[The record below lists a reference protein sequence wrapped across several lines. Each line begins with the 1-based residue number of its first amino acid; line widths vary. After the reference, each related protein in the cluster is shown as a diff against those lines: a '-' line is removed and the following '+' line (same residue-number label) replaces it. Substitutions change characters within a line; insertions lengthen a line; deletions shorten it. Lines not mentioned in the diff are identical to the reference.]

1 VIRVVENILEAGCG
15 SPRFALTIGSFD
27 GVHLGH
33 RAILDSLVQQ
43 SAVIGAPC
51 AVLTL
56 RPHPREFF
64 SPEHAPSL
72 LTHDAKKWS
81 LFEEA
86 GIHAVFVL
94 PFDASIAALEPEV
107 FIQDILVSRC
117 HAAAIVVG
125 HDFRFGRNA
134 RGDFALL
141 ERLAPSL
148 GYTVSQV
155 PPLLMDG
162 ERVSSTLIRERL
174 LVGDLEKAQAFLGR
188 PYSISGM
195 VVPGRRIGSTL
206 GFPTANVQPH
216 HSAIPAQG
224 AYAARASVNCRSY
237 SAAVNIGIAPTIRN
251 EDLTI
256 EAFLLDFS
264 GNLEG
269 SDIEIIF
276 LRRLRSELKFPSTEA
291 LIAQIRRD
299 VEEVRQ
305 IAFTTVSSSPTARPA
320 PDRYSM

>member
-1 VIRVVENILEAGCG
+1 MIRIVENILESECG
-15 SPRFALTIGSFD
+15 SRRFALTIGSFD

-33 RAILDSLVQQ
+33 RAILDMLVRQ

-72 LTHDAKKWS
+72 LTHDPKKWS

-86 GIHAVFVL
+86 GVHAVFVL

-107 FIQDILVSRC
+107 FIEDILVTRC
-117 HAAAIVVG
+117 HASALVVG
-125 HDFRFGRNA
+125 HDFRFGHKA

-141 ERLAPSL
+141 EELAPRF

-188 PYSISGM
+188 PYSISGQ
-195 VVPGRRIGSTL
+195 VVTGRRIGTAL

-224 AYAARASVNCRSY
+224 VYAAWATVSGHTY
-237 SAAVNIGIAPTIRN
+237 PAAVNIGVAPTIRN

-256 EAFLLDFS
+256 EAFLLDFT
-264 GNLEG
+264 GDIEG
-269 SDIEIIF
+269 SDIEITF
-276 LRRLRSELKFPSTEA
+276 LKHLRSEQKFPSPQA
-291 LIAQIRRD
+291 LAAQIQRD
-299 VEEVRQ
+299 VAEVREV
-305 IAFTTVSSSPTARPA
+305 IANT
-320 PDRYSM
+320 

>member
-1 VIRVVENILEAGCG
+1 MIRIVENILESECG

-33 RAILDSLVQQ
+33 RTILDMLVRQA
-43 SAVIGAPC
+43 SVIGAPC

-72 LTHDAKKWS
+72 LTHEPKKWN

-86 GIHAVFVL
+86 GVHAVFIL
-94 PFDASIAALEPEV
+94 PFDAAIAAMEPEV
-107 FIQDILVSRC
+107 FIEDILVSRC

-134 RGDFALL
+134 RGDFALM
-141 ERLAPSL
+141 EELAPRF
-148 GYTVSQV
+148 GYAASQV

-188 PYSISGM
+188 PYSISGK

-206 GFPTANVQPH
+206 GFPTANIQPH

-224 AYAARASVNCRSY
+224 VYAAWATVNGHTY
-237 SAAVNIGIAPTIRN
+237 PAAVNIGVAPTIRN

-256 EAFLLDFS
+256 EAFLLDFT
-264 GNLEG
+264 G
-269 SDIEIIF
+269 DIEGTGIEITF
-276 LRRLRSELKFPSTEA
+276 LKRLRSEKRFPSPQA
-291 LIAQIRRD
+291 LIAQIQRD
-299 VEEVRQ
+299 VAEVREV
-305 IAFTTVSSSPTARPA
+305 TSKS
-320 PDRYSM
+320 